1 MSKYLKYPTVDLP
14 NRKWPNASIE
24 KAPIWCS
31 VDLRDGNQALA
42 TPMCLE
48 EKLEFFKLLVDIGF
62 KEIEVGFPS
71 ASQIEYDFLR
81 HLIDNNIVP
90 DNVYLQILT
99 QAREELI
106 DKSFESLV
114 GAKKAIIHLYNST
127 SEQQRRITFKK
138 SKEEVKEIALLGVD
152 LILARLD
159 KLPDTEV
166 LLEYSPE
173 SFTGTEL
180 DYALEICEA
189 VVARWRT
196 KQSSRVIINLPS
208 TVEMSTPNIFADR
221 IEWFLEHFS
230 NRDNIILSVHPH
242 NDRGCAVATAELAL
256 LAGAQRIEG
265 TLFGNGERT
274 GNLDIV
280 TTGLNMYTQGVDP
293 HLDLF
298 NIPNL
303 SEKYQKFTKMEI
315 PPRQPYAGELV
326 FTAFSGSHQD
336 AIKKGMDLLA
346 EKNEEDDGVWDVPY
360 LPINPKDIGR
370 SYEAIIRINSQSGK
384 GGIAYVLEKE
394 YSLIIP
400 KNMQPQLREVVQDYS
415 DEVIHELSP
424 KEIYTILRN
433 EFLDLEQ
440 PYKLLNYK
448 LQTDSVTGEVVFVGE
463 LQISQTSIPIS
474 GSGNG
479 AMEAFINSLIPI
491 IGSKLEVVEYQE
503 QALRSGTD
511 SVAVTFLALKI
522 DGDKT
527 YWAGGYGND
536 SSLVNFTAILNCL
549 NRKNIYG

>member
-42 TPMCLE
+42 TPMCLN
-48 EKLEFFKLLVDIGF
+48 EKLDFFKLLVDIGF

-81 HLIDNNIVP
+81 HLIDNNLVP
-90 DNVYLQILT
+90 DDVYLQILT

-106 DKSFESLV
+106 DKSFESLA

-138 SKEEVKEIALLGVD
+138 SKEEIKAIALHGVD
-152 LILARLD
+152 LILARLNQ
-159 KLPDTEV
+159 LPNTEV

-180 DYALEICEA
+180 DYALEVCEA
-189 VVARWRT
+189 VVEHWRT
-196 KQSSRVIINLPS
+196 TQTSPVIINLPS
-208 TVEMSTPNIFADR
+208 TVEMSTPNVFADR
-221 IEWFLEHFS
+221 VEWFLENFS

-256 LAGAQRIEG
+256 LAGADRIEG

-280 TTGLNMYTQGVDP
+280 TTGLNMYTQGVNP
-293 HLDLF
+293 ELDLF
-298 NIPNL
+298 NVPAL
-303 SEKYQKFTKMEI
+303 SENYQKFTKMDI

-346 EKNEEDDGVWDVPY
+346 EKDENDSVWDVPY

-384 GGIAYVLEKE
+384 GGIAYVMEKE

-400 KNMQPQLREVVQDYS
+400 KNMQPQLREVVQQYS
-415 DEVIHELSP
+415 DKVVHELSP
-424 KEIYTILRN
+424 KEIHDILRK
-433 EFLDLEQ
+433 EFIDLEQ

-448 LQTDSVTGEVVFVGE
+448 LQTDTVTGEVIFVGE
-463 LQISQTSIPIS
+463 LQISQTSISIS
-474 GSGNG
+474 GSGTG
-479 AMEAFINSLIPI
+479 AMDAFINSLASVIT
-491 IGSKLEVVEYQE
+491 SNLEVVEYHE
-503 QALRSGTD
+503 QALNSGTNA
-511 SVAVTFLALKI
+511 VAVTFLALKI
-522 DGDKT
+522 DEEDIC
-527 YWAGGYGND
+527 WAGGYGID
-536 SSLVNFTAILNCL
+536 SSHVNFTAILNCI
-549 NRKNIYG
+549 NRRSTNN

>member
-42 TPMCLE
+42 TPMCLN
-48 EKLEFFKLLVDIGF
+48 EKLDFFKLLVDIGF

-81 HLIDNNIVP
+81 HLIDNNLVP
-90 DNVYLQILT
+90 DDVYLQILT

-106 DKSFESLV
+106 DKSFESLA

-138 SKEEVKEIALLGVD
+138 SKEEIKAIALHGVD
-152 LILARLD
+152 LILARLNQ
-159 KLPDTEV
+159 LPNTEV

-180 DYALEICEA
+180 DYALEVCEA
-189 VVARWRT
+189 VVERWRT
-196 KQSSRVIINLPS
+196 TQTSPVIINLPS
-208 TVEMSTPNIFADR
+208 TVEMSTPNVFADR
-221 IEWFLEHFS
+221 VEWFLENFS

-256 LAGAQRIEG
+256 LAGADRIEG

-280 TTGLNMYTQGVDP
+280 TTGLNMYTQGVNP
-293 HLDLF
+293 ELDLF
-298 NIPNL
+298 NVPAL
-303 SEKYQKFTKMEI
+303 SESYQKFTKMDI

-346 EKNEEDDGVWDVPY
+346 EKDENDSVWDVPY

-384 GGIAYVLEKE
+384 GGIAYVMEKE

-400 KNMQPQLREVVQDYS
+400 KNMQPQLREVVQQYS
-415 DEVIHELSP
+415 DKVVHELSP
-424 KEIYTILRN
+424 KEIHDILRK
-433 EFLDLEQ
+433 EFIDLEQ

-448 LQTDSVTGEVVFVGE
+448 LQTDAITGEVIFVGE
-463 LQISQTSIPIS
+463 LQISQTSISIS
-474 GSGNG
+474 GSGTG
-479 AMEAFINSLIPI
+479 AMDAFINSLASVIT
-491 IGSKLEVVEYQE
+491 SNLEVVEYHE
-503 QALRSGTD
+503 QALNSGTNA
-511 SVAVTFLALKI
+511 VAVTFLALKI
-522 DGDKT
+522 DEEDIC
-527 YWAGGYGND
+527 WAGGYGID
-536 SSLVNFTAILNCL
+536 SSHVNFTAILNCI
-549 NRKNIYG
+549 NRRSTNN

>member
-42 TPMCLE
+42 TPMCLN
-48 EKLEFFKLLVDIGF
+48 EKLDFFKLLVDIGF

-81 HLIDNNIVP
+81 HLIDNNLVP
-90 DNVYLQILT
+90 DDVYLQILT

-106 DKSFESLV
+106 DKSFESLA

-138 SKEEVKEIALLGVD
+138 SKEEIKAIALHGVD
-152 LILARLD
+152 LILARLNL
-159 KLPDTEV
+159 LPNTEV

-180 DYALEICEA
+180 DYALEVCEA
-189 VVARWRT
+189 VVERWRT
-196 KQSSRVIINLPS
+196 TQTSPVIINLPS
-208 TVEMSTPNIFADR
+208 TVEMSTPNVFADR
-221 IEWFLEHFS
+221 VEWFLENFS

-256 LAGAQRIEG
+256 LAGADRIEG

-280 TTGLNMYTQGVDP
+280 TTGLNMYTQGVNP
-293 HLDLF
+293 ELDLF
-298 NIPNL
+298 NVPAL
-303 SEKYQKFTKMEI
+303 SESYQKFTKMDI

-346 EKNEEDDGVWDVPY
+346 EKDENDSVWDVPY

-384 GGIAYVLEKE
+384 GGIAYVMEKE

-400 KNMQPQLREVVQDYS
+400 KNMQPQLREVVQQYS
-415 DEVIHELSP
+415 DKVVHELSP
-424 KEIYTILRN
+424 KEIHDILRK
-433 EFLDLEQ
+433 EFIDLEQ

-448 LQTDSVTGEVVFVGE
+448 LQTDAITGEVIFVGE
-463 LQISQTSIPIS
+463 LQISQTSISIS
-474 GSGNG
+474 GSGTG
-479 AMEAFINSLIPI
+479 AMDAFINSLASVIT
-491 IGSKLEVVEYQE
+491 SNLEVVEYHE
-503 QALRSGTD
+503 QALNSGTNA
-511 SVAVTFLALKI
+511 VAVTFLALKI
-522 DGDKT
+522 DEEDIC
-527 YWAGGYGND
+527 WAGGYGID
-536 SSLVNFTAILNCL
+536 SSHVNFTAILNCI
-549 NRKNIYG
+549 NRRSTNN

>member
-42 TPMCLE
+42 TPMCLN
-48 EKLEFFKLLVDIGF
+48 EKLDFFKLLVDIGF

-81 HLIDNNIVP
+81 HLIDNNLVP
-90 DNVYLQILT
+90 DDVYLQILT

-106 DKSFESLV
+106 DKSFESLA

-138 SKEEVKEIALLGVD
+138 SKEEIKAIALHGVD
-152 LILARLD
+152 LILARLNL
-159 KLPDTEV
+159 LPNTEV

-180 DYALEICEA
+180 DYALEVCEA
-189 VVARWRT
+189 VVERWRT
-196 KQSSRVIINLPS
+196 KQTSPVIINLPS
-208 TVEMSTPNIFADR
+208 TVEMSTPNVFADR
-221 IEWFLEHFS
+221 VEWFLENFS

-256 LAGAQRIEG
+256 LAGADRIEG

-280 TTGLNMYTQGVDP
+280 TTGLNMYTQGVNP
-293 HLDLF
+293 ELDLF
-298 NIPNL
+298 NVPAL
-303 SEKYQKFTKMEI
+303 SESYQKFTKMDI

-346 EKNEEDDGVWDVPY
+346 EKNENDSVWDVPY

-384 GGIAYVLEKE
+384 GGIAYVMEKE

-400 KNMQPQLREVVQDYS
+400 KNMQPQLREVVQQYS
-415 DEVIHELSP
+415 DKVVHELSP
-424 KEIYTILRN
+424 KEIHDILRK
-433 EFLDLEQ
+433 EFIDLEQ

-448 LQTDSVTGEVVFVGE
+448 LQTDAITGEVIFVGE
-463 LQISQTSIPIS
+463 LQISQTSISIS
-474 GSGNG
+474 GSGTG
-479 AMEAFINSLIPI
+479 AMDAFINSLASVIT
-491 IGSKLEVVEYQE
+491 SNLEVVEYHE
-503 QALRSGTD
+503 QALNSGTNA
-511 SVAVTFLALKI
+511 VAVTFLALKI
-522 DGDKT
+522 DEEDIC
-527 YWAGGYGND
+527 WAGGYGID
-536 SSLVNFTAILNCL
+536 SSHVNFTAILNCI
-549 NRKNIYG
+549 NRRSTNN

>member
-42 TPMCLE
+42 TPMCLN
-48 EKLEFFKLLVDIGF
+48 EKLDFFKLLVDIGF

-81 HLIDNNIVP
+81 HLIDNNLVP
-90 DNVYLQILT
+90 DDVYLQILT

-106 DKSFESLV
+106 DKSFESLA

-138 SKEEVKEIALLGVD
+138 SKEEIKAIALHGVD
-152 LILARLD
+152 LILARLNQ
-159 KLPDTEV
+159 LPNTEV

-180 DYALEICEA
+180 DYALEVCEA
-189 VVARWRT
+189 VVERWRT
-196 KQSSRVIINLPS
+196 TQTSPVIINLPS
-208 TVEMSTPNIFADR
+208 TVEMSTPNVFADR
-221 IEWFLEHFS
+221 VEWFLENFS

-256 LAGAQRIEG
+256 LAGADRIEG

-280 TTGLNMYTQGVDP
+280 TTGLNMYTQGVNP
-293 HLDLF
+293 ELDLF
-298 NIPNL
+298 NVPAL
-303 SEKYQKFTKMEI
+303 SESYQKFTKMDI

-346 EKNEEDDGVWDVPY
+346 EKDENDSVWDVPY

-384 GGIAYVLEKE
+384 GGIAYVMEKE

-400 KNMQPQLREVVQDYS
+400 KNMQPQLREVVQQYS
-415 DEVIHELSP
+415 DKVVHELSP
-424 KEIYTILRN
+424 KEIHDILRK
-433 EFLDLEQ
+433 EFIDLEQ

-448 LQTDSVTGEVVFVGE
+448 LQTDTVTGEVIFVGE
-463 LQISQTSIPIS
+463 LQISQTSISIS
-474 GSGNG
+474 GSGTG
-479 AMEAFINSLIPI
+479 AMDAFINSLASVIT
-491 IGSKLEVVEYQE
+491 SNLEVVEYHE
-503 QALRSGTD
+503 QALNSGTNA
-511 SVAVTFLALKI
+511 VAVTFLALKI
-522 DGDKT
+522 DEEDIC
-527 YWAGGYGND
+527 WAGGYGID
-536 SSLVNFTAILNCL
+536 SSHVNFTAILNCI
-549 NRKNIYG
+549 NRRSTNN

>member
-14 NRKWPNASIE
+14 NRKWPNASRE

-42 TPMCLE
+42 TPMCLN
-48 EKLEFFKLLVDIGF
+48 EKLDFFKLLVDIGF

-81 HLIDNNIVP
+81 HLIDNNLVP
-90 DNVYLQILT
+90 DDVYLQILT

-106 DKSFESLV
+106 DKSFESLA

-138 SKEEVKEIALLGVD
+138 SKEEIKAIALHGVD
-152 LILARLD
+152 LILARLNQ
-159 KLPDTEV
+159 LPNTEV

-180 DYALEICEA
+180 DYALEVCEA
-189 VVARWRT
+189 VVERWRT
-196 KQSSRVIINLPS
+196 TQTSPVIINLPS
-208 TVEMSTPNIFADR
+208 TVEMSTPNVFADR
-221 IEWFLEHFS
+221 VEWFLENFS

-256 LAGAQRIEG
+256 LAGADRIEG

-280 TTGLNMYTQGVDP
+280 TTGLNMYTQGVNP
-293 HLDLF
+293 ELDLF
-298 NIPNL
+298 NVPAL
-303 SEKYQKFTKMEI
+303 SENYQKFTKMDI

-346 EKNEEDDGVWDVPY
+346 EKNENDSVWDVPY

-384 GGIAYVLEKE
+384 GGIAYVMEKE

-400 KNMQPQLREVVQDYS
+400 KNMQPQLREVVQQYS
-415 DEVIHELSP
+415 DKVVHELSP
-424 KEIYTILRN
+424 KEIHDILRK
-433 EFLDLEQ
+433 EFIDLEQ

-448 LQTDSVTGEVVFVGE
+448 LQTDAITGEVIFVGE
-463 LQISQTSIPIS
+463 LQISQTSISIS
-474 GSGNG
+474 GSGTG
-479 AMEAFINSLIPI
+479 AMDAFINSLASVIT
-491 IGSKLEVVEYQE
+491 SNLEVVEYHE
-503 QALRSGTD
+503 QALNSGTNA
-511 SVAVTFLALKI
+511 VAVTFLALKI
-522 DGDKT
+522 DEEDIC
-527 YWAGGYGND
+527 WAGGYGID
-536 SSLVNFTAILNCL
+536 SSHVNFTAILNCI
-549 NRKNIYG
+549 NRRSTNN

>member
-14 NRKWPNASIE
+14 NRKWPNVSIE

-48 EKLEFFKLLVDIGF
+48 KKLEFFKLLVDIGF

-81 HLIDNNIVP
+81 HLIDNNLVP
-90 DNVYLQILT
+90 DDVYLQILT
-99 QAREELI
+99 QAREDLI
-106 DKSFESLV
+106 DKSFESLA

-138 SKEEVKEIALLGVD
+138 SKEEVKEIALFGVD

-159 KLPDTEV
+159 RLPNTEV

-189 VVARWRT
+189 VVERWRT
-196 KQSSRVIINLPS
+196 KQSSCVIINLPS

-242 NDRGCAVATAELAL
+242 NDRGCAIATAELAL
-256 LAGAQRIEG
+256 LAGAQRVEG

-298 NIPNL
+298 NIPDL
-303 SEKYQKFTKMEI
+303 SEKYHKFTKMDI

-336 AIKKGMDLLA
+336 AIKKGMELLN
-346 EKNEEDDGVWDVPY
+346 EKDKVDDVWDVPY
-360 LPINPKDIGR
+360 LLINPKDIGR

-384 GGIAYVLEKE
+384 GGIAYVMEKE

-400 KNMQPQLREVVQDYS
+400 KNMQPQLREVVQKYS
-415 DEVIHELSP
+415 DKVVHELSP
-424 KEIYTILRN
+424 KEIYDILRK
-433 EFLDLEQ
+433 EFIDLDQ
-440 PYKLLNYK
+440 PYKLLGYK
-448 LQTDSVTGEVVFVGE
+448 LQTDSITGEVIFTGE
-463 LQISQTSIPIS
+463 LQISQTSISIS
-474 GSGNG
+474 GSGSG
-479 AMEAFINSLIPI
+479 AMDAFINSL
-491 IGSKLEVVEYQE
+491 GSVITSNLEVVEYYE
-503 QALRSGTD
+503 NALCSGTD
-511 SVAVTFLALKI
+511 SDAITFLALKI
-522 DGDKT
+522 DDDI
-527 YWAGGYGND
+527 YWAGSDGSD
-536 SSLVNFTAILNCL
+536 SSLVNFTVILNCL
-549 NRKNIYG
+549 NRKSING

>member
-42 TPMCLE
+42 TPMCLN
-48 EKLEFFKLLVDIGF
+48 EKLDFFKLLVDIGF

-81 HLIDNNIVP
+81 HLIDNNLVP
-90 DNVYLQILT
+90 DDVYLQILT

-106 DKSFESLV
+106 DKSFESLA

-138 SKEEVKEIALLGVD
+138 SKEEIKAIALHGVD
-152 LILARLD
+152 LILARLNQ
-159 KLPDTEV
+159 LPNTEV

-180 DYALEICEA
+180 DYALEVCEA
-189 VVARWRT
+189 VVERWRT
-196 KQSSRVIINLPS
+196 KQTSPVIINLPS
-208 TVEMSTPNIFADR
+208 TVEMSTPNVFADR
-221 IEWFLEHFS
+221 VEWFLENFS

-256 LAGAQRIEG
+256 LAGADRIEG

-280 TTGLNMYTQGVDP
+280 TTGLNMYTQGVNP
-293 HLDLF
+293 ELDLF
-298 NIPNL
+298 NVPAL
-303 SEKYQKFTKMEI
+303 SESYQKFTKMDI

-346 EKNEEDDGVWDVPY
+346 EKNENDSVWDVPY

-384 GGIAYVLEKE
+384 GGIAYVMEKE

-400 KNMQPQLREVVQDYS
+400 KNMQPQLREVVQQYS
-415 DEVIHELSP
+415 DKVVHELSP
-424 KEIYTILRN
+424 KEIHDILRK
-433 EFLDLEQ
+433 EFIDLEQ

-448 LQTDSVTGEVVFVGE
+448 LQTDAITGEVIFVGE
-463 LQISQTSIPIS
+463 LQISQTSISIS
-474 GSGNG
+474 GSGTG
-479 AMEAFINSLIPI
+479 AMDAFINSLASVIT
-491 IGSKLEVVEYQE
+491 SNLEVVEYHE
-503 QALRSGTD
+503 QALNSGTNA
-511 SVAVTFLALKI
+511 VAVTFLALKI
-522 DGDKT
+522 DEEDIC
-527 YWAGGYGND
+527 WAGGYGID
-536 SSLVNFTAILNCL
+536 SSHVNFTAILNCI
-549 NRKNIYG
+549 NRRSTNN

>member
-48 EKLEFFKLLVDIGF
+48 EKLDFFKLLVDIGF

-81 HLIDNNIVP
+81 HLIDNNLVP
-90 DNVYLQILT
+90 DDVYLQILT

-106 DKSFESLV
+106 DKSFESLA

-138 SKEEVKEIALLGVD
+138 SKEEIKAIALHGVD
-152 LILARLD
+152 LILKRLN
-159 KLPDTEV
+159 KLRGTEI

-180 DYALEICEA
+180 DYALEVCEA
-189 VVARWRT
+189 VVERWRT

-208 TVEMSTPNIFADR
+208 TVEMSTPNVFADR
-221 IEWFLEHFS
+221 VEWFLENFS

-256 LAGAQRIEG
+256 LAGADRIEG

-280 TTGLNMYTQGVDP
+280 TTGLNMYTQGIDP
-293 HLDLF
+293 QLNLF
-298 NIPNL
+298 NVPML
-303 SEKYQKFTKMEI
+303 SENYQRFTKMDI
-315 PPRQPYAGELV
+315 PPRQPYAGDLV

-336 AIKKGMDLLA
+336 AIKKGMELIA
-346 EKNEEDDGVWDVPY
+346 EKDETESVWDVPY

-384 GGIAYVLEKE
+384 GGIAYVMEKE
-394 YSLIIP
+394 YSLVIP
-400 KNMQPQLREVVQDYS
+400 KNMQPQLREVVQQYS
-415 DEVIHELSP
+415 DKVVHELSP
-424 KEIYTILRN
+424 KEIYDILRK
-433 EFLDLEQ
+433 EFIDLDQ

-448 LQTDSVTGEVVFVGE
+448 LQTDSVTGEVIFVGE
-463 LQISQTSIPIS
+463 LQISQTSISIS
-474 GSGNG
+474 GSGTG
-479 AMEAFINSLIPI
+479 AMDAFINSLSTVIT
-491 IGSKLEVVEYQE
+491 SDLEVVEYHE
-503 QALRSGTD
+503 QALNAGTNA
-511 SVAVTFLALKI
+511 VAVTFLALKI
-522 DGDKT
+522 DNEDIC
-527 YWAGGYGND
+527 WAGGYGID
-536 SSLVNFTAILNCL
+536 SSLVNFTAILNCI
-549 NRKNIYG
+549 NRKQ

>member
-42 TPMCLE
+42 TPMCLN
-48 EKLEFFKLLVDIGF
+48 EKLDFFKLLVDIGF

-81 HLIDNNIVP
+81 HLIDNNLVP
-90 DNVYLQILT
+90 DDVYLQILT

-106 DKSFESLV
+106 DKSFESLA

-138 SKEEVKEIALLGVD
+138 SKEEIKAIALHGVD
-152 LILARLD
+152 LILARLNL
-159 KLPDTEV
+159 LPNTEV

-180 DYALEICEA
+180 DYALEVCEA
-189 VVARWRT
+189 VVERWRT
-196 KQSSRVIINLPS
+196 TQTSPVIINLPS
-208 TVEMSTPNIFADR
+208 TVEMSTPNVFADR
-221 IEWFLEHFS
+221 VEWFLENFS

-256 LAGAQRIEG
+256 LAGADRIEG

-280 TTGLNMYTQGVDP
+280 TTGLNMYTQGVNP
-293 HLDLF
+293 ELDLF
-298 NIPNL
+298 NVPAL
-303 SEKYQKFTKMEI
+303 SENYQKFTKMDI

-346 EKNEEDDGVWDVPY
+346 EKNENDSVWDVPY

-384 GGIAYVLEKE
+384 GGIAYVMEKE

-400 KNMQPQLREVVQDYS
+400 KNMQPQLREVVQQYS
-415 DEVIHELSP
+415 DKVVHELSP
-424 KEIYTILRN
+424 KEIHDILRK
-433 EFLDLEQ
+433 EFIDLEQ

-448 LQTDSVTGEVVFVGE
+448 LQTDTVTGEVIFVGE
-463 LQISQTSIPIS
+463 LQISQTSISIS
-474 GSGNG
+474 GSGTG
-479 AMEAFINSLIPI
+479 AMDAFINSLASVIT
-491 IGSKLEVVEYQE
+491 SNLEVVEYHE
-503 QALRSGTD
+503 QALNSGTNA
-511 SVAVTFLALKI
+511 VAVTFLALKI
-522 DGDKT
+522 DEEDIC
-527 YWAGGYGND
+527 WAGGYGID
-536 SSLVNFTAILNCL
+536 SSHVNFTAILNCI
-549 NRKNIYG
+549 NRRSTNN

>member
-42 TPMCLE
+42 TPMCLN
-48 EKLEFFKLLVDIGF
+48 EKLDFFKLLVDIGF

-81 HLIDNNIVP
+81 HLIDNNLVP
-90 DNVYLQILT
+90 DDVYLQILT

-106 DKSFESLV
+106 DKSFESLA

-138 SKEEVKEIALLGVD
+138 SKEEIKAIALHGVD
-152 LILARLD
+152 LILARLNQ
-159 KLPDTEV
+159 LPNTEV

-180 DYALEICEA
+180 DYALEVCEA
-189 VVARWRT
+189 VVERWRT
-196 KQSSRVIINLPS
+196 KQTSPVIINLPS
-208 TVEMSTPNIFADR
+208 TVEMSTPNVFADR
-221 IEWFLEHFS
+221 VEWFLENFS

-256 LAGAQRIEG
+256 LAGADRIEG

-280 TTGLNMYTQGVDP
+280 TTGLNMYTQGVNP
-293 HLDLF
+293 ELDLF
-298 NIPNL
+298 NVPAL
-303 SEKYQKFTKMEI
+303 SESYQKFTKMDI

-346 EKNEEDDGVWDVPY
+346 EKDENDSVWDVPY

-384 GGIAYVLEKE
+384 GGIAYVMEKE

-400 KNMQPQLREVVQDYS
+400 KNMQPQLREVVQQYS
-415 DEVIHELSP
+415 DKVVHELSP
-424 KEIYTILRN
+424 KEIHDILRK
-433 EFLDLEQ
+433 EFIDLEQ

-448 LQTDSVTGEVVFVGE
+448 LQTDAITGEVIFVGE
-463 LQISQTSIPIS
+463 LQISQTSISIS
-474 GSGNG
+474 GSGTG
-479 AMEAFINSLIPI
+479 AMDAFINSLASVIT
-491 IGSKLEVVEYQE
+491 SNLEVVEYHE
-503 QALRSGTD
+503 QALNSGTNA
-511 SVAVTFLALKI
+511 VAVTFLALKI
-522 DGDKT
+522 DEEDIC
-527 YWAGGYGND
+527 WAGGYGID
-536 SSLVNFTAILNCL
+536 SSHVNFTAILNCI
-549 NRKNIYG
+549 NRRSTNN

>member
-42 TPMCLE
+42 TPMCLN
-48 EKLEFFKLLVDIGF
+48 EKLDFFKLLVDIGF

-81 HLIDNNIVP
+81 HLIDNNLVP
-90 DNVYLQILT
+90 DDVYLQILT

-106 DKSFESLV
+106 DKSFESLA

-138 SKEEVKEIALLGVD
+138 SKEEIKAIALHGVD
-152 LILARLD
+152 LILARLNL
-159 KLPDTEV
+159 LPNTEV

-180 DYALEICEA
+180 DYALEVCEA
-189 VVARWRT
+189 VVERWRT
-196 KQSSRVIINLPS
+196 KQTSPVIINLPS
-208 TVEMSTPNIFADR
+208 TVEMSTPNVFADR
-221 IEWFLEHFS
+221 VEWFLENFS

-256 LAGAQRIEG
+256 LAGADRIEG

-280 TTGLNMYTQGVDP
+280 TTGLNMYTQGVNP
-293 HLDLF
+293 ELDLF
-298 NIPNL
+298 NVPAL
-303 SEKYQKFTKMEI
+303 SESYQKFTKMDI

-346 EKNEEDDGVWDVPY
+346 EKNENDSVWDVPY

-384 GGIAYVLEKE
+384 GGIAYVMEKE

-400 KNMQPQLREVVQDYS
+400 KNMQPQLREVVQQYS
-415 DEVIHELSP
+415 DKVVHELSP
-424 KEIYTILRN
+424 KEIHDILRK
-433 EFLDLEQ
+433 EFIDLEQ

-448 LQTDSVTGEVVFVGE
+448 LQTDTVTGEVIFVGE
-463 LQISQTSIPIS
+463 LQISQTSISIS
-474 GSGNG
+474 GSGTG
-479 AMEAFINSLIPI
+479 AMDAFINSLASVIT
-491 IGSKLEVVEYQE
+491 SNLEVVEYHE
-503 QALRSGTD
+503 QALNSGTNA
-511 SVAVTFLALKI
+511 VAVTFLALKI
-522 DGDKT
+522 DEEDIC
-527 YWAGGYGND
+527 WAGGYGID
-536 SSLVNFTAILNCL
+536 SSHVNFTAILNCI
-549 NRKNIYG
+549 NRRSTNN

>member
-48 EKLEFFKLLVDIGF
+48 EKLDFFKLLVDIGF

-81 HLIDNNIVP
+81 HLIDNNLVA
-90 DNVYLQILT
+90 DDVYLQILT

-106 DKSFESLV
+106 DKSFESLA

-138 SKEEVKEIALLGVD
+138 SKEEIKAIALHGVD
-152 LILARLD
+152 LILERLNR
-159 KLPDTEV
+159 LPETEL

-180 DYALEICEA
+180 DYALEVCEA
-189 VVARWRT
+189 VVERWRT

-208 TVEMSTPNIFADR
+208 TVEMSTPNVFADR
-221 IEWFLEHFS
+221 VEWFLENFS
-230 NRDNIILSVHPH
+230 NRDYITLSVHPH

-256 LAGAQRIEG
+256 LAGADRIEG

-280 TTGLNMYTQGVDP
+280 TTGLNMYTQGIDP
-293 HLDLF
+293 QLNLF
-298 NIPNL
+298 NVPML
-303 SEKYQKFTKMEI
+303 SENYQRFTKMDI
-315 PPRQPYAGELV
+315 PPRQPYAGDLV

-336 AIKKGMDLLA
+336 AIKKGMDLLDG
-346 EKNEEDDGVWDVPY
+346 KDDIESVWDVPY

-384 GGIAYVLEKE
+384 GGIAYVMEKE

-400 KNMQPQLREVVQDYS
+400 KNMQPQLREVVQQYS
-415 DEVIHELSP
+415 DKVVHELSP
-424 KEIYTILRN
+424 KEIYDILRK
-433 EFLDLEQ
+433 EFIDLDQ

-448 LQTDSVTGEVVFVGE
+448 LQTDSISGEVIFVGE
-463 LQISQTSIPIS
+463 LQISQTSISIS
-474 GSGNG
+474 GSGTG
-479 AMEAFINSLIPI
+479 AMDAFINSLSSVIT
-491 IGSKLEVVEYQE
+491 SELEVVEYHE
-503 QALRSGTD
+503 QALNSGTNA
-511 SVAVTFLALKI
+511 VAVTFLALKI
-522 DGDKT
+522 DNEDIC
-527 YWAGGYGND
+527 WAGGYGID
-536 SSLVNFTAILNCL
+536 SSLVNFTAILNCI
-549 NRKNIYG
+549 NRKNSN

>member
-24 KAPIWCS
+24 KAPTWCS

-48 EKLEFFKLLVDIGF
+48 EKLDFFKLLVGIGF

-81 HLIDNNIVP
+81 HLIDNNLVP
-90 DNVYLQILT
+90 DDVYLQILT

-106 DKSFESLV
+106 DKSFESLA

-138 SKEEVKEIALLGVD
+138 SKEEIKAIALHGVD
-152 LILARLD
+152 LILERLD
-159 KLPDTEV
+159 RLPETEL

-180 DYALEICEA
+180 DYALEVCEA
-189 VVARWRT
+189 VVERWRT

-208 TVEMSTPNIFADR
+208 TVEMSTPNVFADR
-221 IEWFLEHFS
+221 VEWFLENFS

-256 LAGAQRIEG
+256 LAGADRIEG
-265 TLFGNGERT
+265 TVFGNGERT
-274 GNLDIV
+274 GNLDII
-280 TTGLNMYTQGVDP
+280 TTGLNMYTQGVNP
-293 HLDLF
+293 ELDLF
-298 NIPNL
+298 NVPVL
-303 SEKYQKFTKMEI
+303 SENYQKFTKMDI
-315 PPRQPYAGELV
+315 PPRQPYAGDLV

-336 AIKKGMDLLA
+336 AIKKGMDLLE
-346 EKNEEDDGVWDVPY
+346 EKEEDCVWDVPY

-384 GGIAYVLEKE
+384 GGIAYVMEKE

-400 KNMQPQLREVVQDYS
+400 KNMQPQLREVVQAYS
-415 DEVIHELSP
+415 DSVVHELSP
-424 KEIYTILRN
+424 KEIYDILRK
-433 EFLDLEQ
+433 EFIDLEQ

-448 LQTDSVTGEVVFVGE
+448 LQTDSITGEVVFVGE
-463 LQISQTSIPIS
+463 LQISQTSISIS
-474 GSGNG
+474 GSGIG
-479 AMEAFINSLIPI
+479 AMDAFINSLANVIT
-491 IGSKLEVVEYQE
+491 SNLEVVEYHE
-503 QALRSGTD
+503 QALNSGTNA
-511 SVAVTFLALKI
+511 VAVTFLALKI
-522 DGDKT
+522 DDEEAC
-527 YWAGGYGND
+527 WAGGYGSD
-536 SSLVNFTAILNCL
+536 SSLVNFTAILNCI
-549 NRKNIYG
+549 NRKNINA

>member
-42 TPMCLE
+42 TPMCLN
-48 EKLEFFKLLVDIGF
+48 EKLDFFKLLVDIGF

-81 HLIDNNIVP
+81 HLIDNNLVP
-90 DNVYLQILT
+90 DDVYLQILT

-106 DKSFESLV
+106 DKSFESLA

-138 SKEEVKEIALLGVD
+138 SKEEIKAIALHGVD
-152 LILARLD
+152 LILARLNL
-159 KLPDTEV
+159 LPNTEV

-180 DYALEICEA
+180 DYALEVCEA
-189 VVARWRT
+189 VVERWRT
-196 KQSSRVIINLPS
+196 KQTSPVIINLPS
-208 TVEMSTPNIFADR
+208 TVEMSTPNVFADR
-221 IEWFLEHFS
+221 VEWFLENFS

-256 LAGAQRIEG
+256 LAGADRIEG

-280 TTGLNMYTQGVDP
+280 TTGLNMYTQGVNP
-293 HLDLF
+293 ELDLF
-298 NIPNL
+298 NVPAL
-303 SEKYQKFTKMEI
+303 SESYQKFTKMDI

-346 EKNEEDDGVWDVPY
+346 EKDENDSVWDVPY

-384 GGIAYVLEKE
+384 GGIAYVMEKE

-400 KNMQPQLREVVQDYS
+400 KNMQPQLREVVQQYS
-415 DEVIHELSP
+415 DKVVHELSP
-424 KEIYTILRN
+424 KEIHDILRK
-433 EFLDLEQ
+433 EFIDLEQ

-448 LQTDSVTGEVVFVGE
+448 LQTDAITGEVIFVGE
-463 LQISQTSIPIS
+463 LQISQTSISIS
-474 GSGNG
+474 GSGTG
-479 AMEAFINSLIPI
+479 AMDAFINSLASVIT
-491 IGSKLEVVEYQE
+491 SNLEVVEYHE
-503 QALRSGTD
+503 QALNSGTNA
-511 SVAVTFLALKI
+511 VAVTFLALKI
-522 DGDKT
+522 DEEDIC
-527 YWAGGYGND
+527 WAGGYGID
-536 SSLVNFTAILNCL
+536 SSHVNFTAILNCI
-549 NRKNIYG
+549 NRRSTNN

>member
-48 EKLEFFKLLVDIGF
+48 EKLDFFKLLVDIGF

-81 HLIDNNIVP
+81 HLIDNNLVA
-90 DNVYLQILT
+90 DDVYLQILT

-106 DKSFESLV
+106 DKSFESLA

-138 SKEEVKEIALLGVD
+138 SKEEIKAIALHGVD
-152 LILARLD
+152 LILERLNR
-159 KLPDTEV
+159 LPETEL

-180 DYALEICEA
+180 DYALEVCEA
-189 VVARWRT
+189 VVERWRT

-208 TVEMSTPNIFADR
+208 TVEMSTPNVFADR
-221 IEWFLEHFS
+221 VEWFLENFS
-230 NRDNIILSVHPH
+230 NRDYITLSVHPH

-256 LAGAQRIEG
+256 LAGADRIEG

-280 TTGLNMYTQGVDP
+280 TTGLNMYTQGIDP
-293 HLDLF
+293 QLNLF
-298 NIPNL
+298 NVPML
-303 SEKYQKFTKMEI
+303 SENYQRFTKMDI
-315 PPRQPYAGELV
+315 PPRQPYAGDLV

-336 AIKKGMDLLA
+336 AIKKGMDLLDG
-346 EKNEEDDGVWDVPY
+346 KDDIESVWDVPY

-384 GGIAYVLEKE
+384 GGIAYVMEKE
-394 YSLIIP
+394 YPLIIP
-400 KNMQPQLREVVQDYS
+400 KNMQPQLREVVQQYS
-415 DEVIHELSP
+415 DKVVHELSP
-424 KEIYTILRN
+424 KEIYDILRK
-433 EFLDLEQ
+433 EFIDLDQ

-448 LQTDSVTGEVVFVGE
+448 LQTDSISGEVIFVGE
-463 LQISQTSIPIS
+463 LQISQTSISIS
-474 GSGNG
+474 GSGTG
-479 AMEAFINSLIPI
+479 AMDAFINSLSSVIT
-491 IGSKLEVVEYQE
+491 SDLEVVEYHE
-503 QALRSGTD
+503 QALNSGTNA
-511 SVAVTFLALKI
+511 VAVTFLALKI
-522 DGDKT
+522 DNEDIC
-527 YWAGGYGND
+527 WAGGYGID
-536 SSLVNFTAILNCL
+536 SSLVNFTAILNCI
-549 NRKNIYG
+549 NRKNSN